1 MNAQTWLLNHYWLF
15 LLEDF
20 FSSQGG
26 LGPKGCVGHMPM
38 IKEDISLDIMNDL
51 CFDTYANLDFVFVL

>member
-1 MNAQTWLLNHYWLF
+1 MLKLSF
-15 LLEDF
+15 LTITGCSFWNIF
-20 FSSQGG
+20 FPPMGG
-26 LGPKGCVGHMPM
+26 LGPKGCVGHTPM